1 MSAKDSSSSSPSQP
15 SSTPGTK
22 VQLPTEND
30 LRNLTKDE
38 RLQQASQAFAA
49 ASKSQSLVESLRSKA
64 ALLTNPTERNRVLS
78 EAYEREVEARGLTK
92 KAKILESGTFQGAAS
107 GAGIGVASAMGLGT
121 GLGVVLGTVVSVPTG
136 LLGTL
141 VGAGTGAIHG
151 PWIKLRGLGGGDG
164 KEEEKV
170 VQVPQEAIDSGAVEV
185 NEKSGDVK
193 VKDPGAL
200 EKALQWAQ
208 GLTQEKEKTK
218 GIDDPNKSEGGEKR
232 KPKKLEVRSN
242 KQGAEA
248 KPDTT
253 KPQLTTEAKAK
264 RKPPKL
270 EVRSKKAE
278 S

>member
-1 MSAKDSSSSSPSQP
+1 MSAKDSSSSPSQP
-15 SSTPGTK
+15 STSPNTK
-22 VQLPTEND
+22 VQLPTEDD
-30 LRNLTKDE
+30 LRKLTKDE
-38 RLQQASQAFAA
+38 RLQQASETFAA
-49 ASKSQSLVESLRSKA
+49 ASKSQSLVESLKSKA
-64 ALLTNPTERNRVLS
+64 ALLTNPAERNRVLS

-92 KAKILESGTFQGAAS
+92 KAKILESGTFQGAAG

-121 GLGVVLGTVVSVPTG
+121 AVGMVLGTVVSVPTG
-136 LLGTL
+136 LVGTL

-170 VQVPQEAIDSGAVEV
+170 VQVPQDAIDSGAVEI

-193 VKDPGAL
+193 VKDPSAL

-208 GLTQEKEKTK
+208 GLTQEQQKTEGEDEPK
-218 GIDDPNKSEGGEKR
+218 RVEGGEKR

-242 KQGAEA
+242 KQGVGA
-248 KPDTT
+248 KTNT
-253 KPQLTTEAKAK
+253 AKPQLATEATAK

-270 EVRSKKAE
+270 EVRSKKAQ
-278 S
+278 